1 MGKSLKCPGFRFKPT
16 DVELAMYYLKK
27 KLLGK
32 KLHPEVI
39 AEINIFDFSPWDLPA
54 KSILSGDLEWY
65 FFCSYSK
72 KYSSGSRTNRS
83 TETGYWKG
91 TGKDRDV
98 KYNGR
103 KVAVIKTLIFHVGHA
118 PKGTRT
124 NWVIH
129 EYRMKDEDLAN
140 QGVAQE
146 AYVICKVFEK
156 RGAGPQNGAQYGAPF
171 EEEEWDDDDD
181 EDNETST
188 ITSLG
193 VATPTLLVNL
203 NNASS
208 STPSTV
214 TSFENE
220 RHIDQPSN
228 QDDMLLTHGDAASLL
243 QDNNTQE
250 VEDPKGKKVMT
261 VSLNE
266 DDDGL
271 GPIMSNLDDLGQD
284 AFNMFGIDGFAD
296 DDDSLE
302 LELDAFVHHYNNRT
316 CADDDFR
323 PYADDKSS
331 G

>member
-39 AEINIFDFSPWDLPA
+39 AEINLYDFSPWDLPA

-188 ITSLG
+188 VTSLG

-266 DDDGL
+266 DDDGTSEEL

-316 CADDDFR
+316 LCRRRF
-323 PYADDKSS
+323 
-331 G
+331 